1 MSINKKSDG
10 RIVCFFLAV
19 LSSLILALPLIWMVL
34 TSFKSSREVLI
45 YPPTWLPEYFRLE
58 NYVTAWEAAPFGRFY
73 FNSIYTGT
81 ASTLLQVV
89 FSLLMAY
96 AFVFVPFRGKNI
108 IFLAV
113 LATMVIPIEMKLI
126 PNYILLSRVRW
137 INTYRA
143 LIIPPAAHAFP
154 VFVMVQALKSF
165 PASLIEAA
173 ICDGAGH
180 VRILYRI
187 IAPLTRPM
195 LSALFLVS
203 FVGRWNDYVWPLIIT
218 SRESMRTLPV
228 GLAYLKEIQ
237 GAGGQWNLIMAAS
250 VFVILP
256 TLILFLFAQ
265 KQFVSG
271 LTGGAIKG

>member
-1 MSINKKSDG
+1 MITNKKIDG
-10 RIVCFFLAV
+10 RIAYFLLAV
-19 LSSLILALPLIWMVL
+19 LSSFVLALPLIWMVL
-34 TSFKSSREVLI
+34 TSFKSSQEVLI
-45 YPPTWLPEYFRLE
+45 YPPIWFPSHFRFE
-58 NYVTAWEAAPFGRFY
+58 NYLSAWEAAPFGRFY
-73 FNSIYTGT
+73 FNSIYTGV
-81 ASTLLQVV
+81 ASTLAQVI

-96 AFVFVPFRGKNI
+96 AFVFVPFKGKKI
-108 IFLAV
+108 ILLFV

-126 PNYILLSRVRW
+126 PNYILLSKMRW

-154 VFVMVQALKSF
+154 VFVMVQALKTF
-165 PASLIEAA
+165 PASLIEAS

-218 SRESMRTLPV
+218 SKESMRTLPV

-250 VFVILP
+250 VFVIFP

-265 KQFVSG
+265 RQFVSG

>member
-1 MSINKKSDG
+1 MDSISRVN
-10 RIVCFFLAV
+10 RRYVYFFGAALA
-19 LSSLILALPLIWMVL
+19 SFFLALPLIWMVL
-34 TSFKSSREVLI
+34 TSFKSSQEVLI
-45 YPPTWLPEYFRLE
+45 YPPIWFPRQFRFE
-58 NYVTAWEAAPFGRFY
+58 NYLRAWEAAPFGRFY
-73 FNSIYTGT
+73 FNSVYTGVT
-81 ASTLLQVV
+81 STLLQVL

-96 AFVFVPFRGKNI
+96 AFVFVPFRGKTV
-108 IFLAV
+108 IFLVV

-126 PNYILLSRVRW
+126 PNYVFLSKLRW

-154 VFVMVQALKSF
+154 VFVMVQALKTVPS
-165 PASLIEAA
+165 SLIEASVV
-173 ICDGAGH
+173 DGAGH
-180 VRILYRI
+180 LRILYRI
-187 IAPLTRPM
+187 VLPLSRPM
-195 LSALFLVS
+195 LAALFLVS

-228 GLAYLKEIQ
+228 GLSYLKEIQ

-271 LTGGAIKG
+271 LTGGALKG

>member
-1 MSINKKSDG
+1 MDSTSRVNRRSAHFVIAVFAS
-10 RIVCFFLAV
+10 FF
-19 LSSLILALPLIWMVL
+19 LALPLIWMVL
-34 TSFKSSREVLI
+34 TSFKSSQEVLI
-45 YPPTWLPEYFRLE
+45 YPPIWFPRQFRFE
-58 NYVTAWEAAPFGRFY
+58 NYLRAWEAAPFGKFY
-73 FNSIYTGT
+73 FNSVYTGV
-81 ASTLLQVV
+81 ASTLLQVA

-96 AFVFVPFRGKNI
+96 AFVFVPFRGKTI

-113 LATMVIPIEMKLI
+113 LATMVVPIEMKLI
-126 PNYILLSRVRW
+126 PNYILLSRLRW

-154 VFVMVQALKSF
+154 VLVMVQALKTVPS
-165 PASLIEAA
+165 SLIEAS
-173 ICDGAGH
+173 IVDGAGRL
-180 VRILYRI
+180 RILYRI
-187 IAPLTRPM
+187 ILPVSRPM

-228 GLAYLKEIQ
+228 GLSYLKEIQ

-250 VFVILP
+250 VFVIFP

-271 LTGGAIKG
+271 LTGGALKG

>member
-1 MSINKKSDG
+1 MDSTSRGSEGN
-10 RIVCFFLAV
+10 VFFLIAV
-19 LSSLILALPLIWMVL
+19 LASFLLALPLIWMVL
-34 TSFKSSREVLI
+34 TSFKSSQEVLI
-45 YPPTWLPEYFRLE
+45 YPPIWFPRQIRFE
-58 NYVTAWEAAPFGRFY
+58 NYRRAWEAAPFGTFY
-73 FNSIYTGT
+73 FNSVYTGV
-81 ASTLLQVV
+81 ASTLLQVA

-96 AFVFVPFRGKNI
+96 AFVFVPFRGKTV

-126 PNYILLSRVRW
+126 PNYVILSRLRW

-154 VFVMVQALKSF
+154 VFVMVQALKTVPS
-165 PASLIEAA
+165 SLIEAS
-173 ICDGAGH
+173 IVDGAGH
-180 VRILYRI
+180 LRILYRI
-187 IAPLTRPM
+187 ILPLSRPM

-203 FVGRWNDYVWPLIIT
+203 FIGRWNDYVWPLIIT

-228 GLAYLKEIQ
+228 GLSYLKEIQ

-250 VFVILP
+250 VFVVVP

-271 LTGGAIKG
+271 LTGGALKG